1 MRIEQL
7 KIGILKVMAL
17 ALVLMLGSKLCA
29 QELNCTVKVIHSQ
42 VQGTNKSVFET
53 LETAISEFMNNR
65 EWTDLQFQKAERI
78 DCSMNITIKKY
89 DEANNAFTG

>member
-1 MRIEQL
+1 MC
-7 KIGILKVMAL
+7 KISRFLL
-17 ALVLMLGSKLCA
+17 CLLGGFLCSFRVVDAVA

-53 LETAISEFMNNR
+53 LESAITEFMNNR
-65 EWTDLQFQKAERI
+65 EWTDLQFQKSERI

-89 DEANNAFTG
+89 DEANNAFTGEL